1 MININDIKSIAKY
14 TRHTSEFEQD
24 GKSYLLNKSLTMA
37 INLTAGTFF
46 EALPGSFAEVLKI
59 DYNTEKK
66 QLSVSYL
73 DQGKIRQKILAYQE
87 DVWIAWIDEV

>member
-14 TRHTSEFEQD
+14 THHTSEFEQD
-24 GKSYLLNKSLTMA
+24 GRSYLLNKSLTMA

-59 DYNTEKK
+59 KYNTEKNNFLFLILIK
-66 QLSVSYL
+66 EKSGKRYL
-73 DQGKIRQKILAYQE
+73 LTRRMYGSPG
-87 DVWIAWIDEV
+87 